1 MSDSHILAGLIRP
14 IRQPLLF
21 LKATSKKQVWIPAFT
36 RHDGVVVA
44 AHYAMVHVADHHD
57 EHQIVAGLGSHS
69 QKAAHAQLSKHG
81 WFQALPHD
89 HKVSVLLEHA
99 TSIQDKASAAA
110 VLSTFKK
117 KILAGSAPSN
127 AEWKAF
133 DAADAGKKAAID
145 KEAQAESA
153 ETHAALIQGYAKWQ
167 GTQPGIP
174 AQPAAPL
181 KPAEPAAKVVPV
193 TSPYKVVGKP
203 RDSAEGSIWSLAA
216 DPAKVAAVLGLH
228 HSALEPSDDSG
239 YSSTYCVQGP
249 GGQLY
254 AIYGAHGTI
263 SVRPLQVGGKKMAP
277 DETTTAFAEQLAADS
292 GGKVA
297 LPHHVT
303 LPKPAAEAPATR
315 QVAKAPP
322 VLKQAPDVSA
332 VLDKIAAAKL
342 PESNSNHKP
351 VNAKL
356 DTLAMAV
363 SAGDVKTLLMH
374 GYGSNTYAHKTVK
387 LANEALAALGSP
399 HVVVA
404 GQKMGKHA
412 GLVDTPTVKPNP
424 RKVVAATVKVAPVT
438 SDEGSKDGDIKP
450 GAGGATLIFKD
461 GRWHRIEDTAMG
473 GWLFDPADQGLSG
486 APTLTI
492 PNDDGDLVICKMDE
506 DYQVLQIADGI
517 GDADYTD
524 FTNIKGVVDHIAGMG
539 IMLPEAAI
547 KKLEPSYVAP
557 PKSATSADMATVS
570 HFTNTTPGHN
580 KFWSVWVQG
589 DKLITQYGKIGTQ
602 GAQSVKRFASA
613 AAAENAKIKL
623 INEKVA
629 KGYVGKNL
637 TATLKIPV
645 AAGAQKVVGAQVKPA
660 APATPASS
668 TPAVASQ
675 NDAMFQSAS
684 SPLAMDAWKKTGE
697 QKGHNAG
704 GTYVDESGQS
714 WYCKFP
720 AGGEKVARNE
730 LLATRLYALAGVA
743 TTSMRLVS
751 QGGKIGVA
759 SKIVAGAKTDKG
771 ALLKGKADG
780 LLSGFAVDAWLAN
793 WDTVGNNPAPGKGFD
808 NIMIKA
814 DGSAVRIDAGGAL
827 LYGGAGGSKQ
837 TFGDKVI
844 ELKTMLDPHKNP
856 NTAAVFG
863 KMSPGDIAAS
873 VAKVAAIPDAAI
885 VDFCQKFGPGS
896 ETERQ
901 MLAARLVARKAD
913 MLTHYPLAAKK
924 PSVKVEKP
932 KPDPTKLKVDAGQ
945 LPPLHD
951 FMNWSGPGKPISDKP
966 YVQENVKD
974 ETALKQCALQGNLI
988 ALKNYQFAQ
997 VDKLTGQP
1005 TGVMLPI
1012 EQHPSNHV
1020 KAYHSDLVA
1029 ALTAIAFPPERPRHL
1044 VPKLVDGIVDLSKTF
1059 PSKGRGSTVANV
1071 AANERL
1077 AFWMLLGAVANVDDF
1092 RPPHTPLIS
1101 SKAKQAAHAAYA
1113 KLGPTSLAKRF
1124 INRVQSS
1131 GSYNDYFRDGKV
1143 KDSQGTD
1150 LIAMNQAIHAYATEQ
1165 PAGTTIHKWI
1175 NMSAAQVKALVAT
1188 PEGTVFENA
1197 GSMCCSTSPT
1207 GTSGFGPHRMVIRYA
1222 PGAKGVDS
1230 FGSGAFG
1237 SEAEIT
1243 TLPGARYMI
1252 LSSKMVHCPV
1262 KGKQRLELEVLMLP
1276 PDPTYLASLNK

>member
-1 MSDSHILAGLIRP
+1 
-14 IRQPLLF
+14 
-21 LKATSKKQVWIPAFT
+21 
-36 RHDGVVVA
+36 
-44 AHYAMVHVADHHD
+44 
-57 EHQIVAGLGSHS
+57 
-69 QKAAHAQLSKHG
+69 
-81 WFQALPHD
+81 
-89 HKVSVLLEHA
+89 
-99 TSIQDKASAAA
+99 
-110 VLSTFKK
+110 
-117 KILAGSAPSN
+117 
-127 AEWKAF
+127 
-133 DAADAGKKAAID
+133 
-145 KEAQAESA
+145 
-153 ETHAALIQGYAKWQ
+153 
-167 GTQPGIP
+167 
-174 AQPAAPL
+174 
-181 KPAEPAAKVVPV
+181 
-193 TSPYKVVGKP
+193 
-203 RDSAEGSIWSLAA
+203 
-216 DPAKVAAVLGLH
+216 
-228 HSALEPSDDSG
+228 
-239 YSSTYCVQGP
+239 
-249 GGQLY
+249 
-254 AIYGAHGTI
+254 
-263 SVRPLQVGGKKMAP
+263 
-277 DETTTAFAEQLAADS
+277 
-292 GGKVA
+292 
-297 LPHHVT
+297 
-303 LPKPAAEAPATR
+303 
-315 QVAKAPP
+315 
-322 VLKQAPDVSA
+322 
-332 VLDKIAAAKL
+332 
-342 PESNSNHKP
+342 
-351 VNAKL
+351 
-356 DTLAMAV
+356 
-363 SAGDVKTLLMH
+363 
-374 GYGSNTYAHKTVK
+374 
-387 LANEALAALGSP
+387 
-399 HVVVA
+399 
-404 GQKMGKHA
+404 
-412 GLVDTPTVKPNP
+412 
-424 RKVVAATVKVAPVT
+424 
-438 SDEGSKDGDIKP
+438 
-450 GAGGATLIFKD
+450 
-461 GRWHRIEDTAMG
+461 
-473 GWLFDPADQGLSG
+473 
-486 APTLTI
+486 
-492 PNDDGDLVICKMDE
+492 
-506 DYQVLQIADGI
+506 
-517 GDADYTD
+517 
-524 FTNIKGVVDHIAGMG
+524 
-539 IMLPEAAI
+539 
-547 KKLEPSYVAP
+547 
-557 PKSATSADMATVS
+557 MATVS
-570 HFTNTTPGHN
+570 HFTNTTPGHS
-580 KFWSVWVQG
+580 KFWSVWVQD

-602 GAQSVKRFASA
+602 GAQSVKPFASA

-629 KGYVGKNL
+629 KGYIGKPL
-637 TATLKIPV
+637 ATVPKTPG
-645 AAGAQKVVGAQVKPA
+645 AASPQKVVGAKVKPA
-660 APATPASS
+660 ASAPLVSPTP
-668 TPAVASQ
+668 TIASQ
-675 NDAMFQSAS
+675 NDAMYQSAS

-730 LLATRLYALAGVA
+730 LLATRLYALAGVSTA
-743 TTSMRLVS
+743 SMRLVS

-759 SKIVAGAKTDKG
+759 SKIVTGATTDKA

-793 WDTVGNNPAPGKGFD
+793 WDTVGSNPAAGKGFD
-808 NIMIKA
+808 NIMFKP

-885 VDFCQKFGPGS
+885 LDFCQKFGPGS
-896 ETERQ
+896 EAERQ
-901 MLAARLVARKAD
+901 LLAARLIARKAD
-913 MLTHYPLAAKK
+913 MLAQYPQAAKK

-932 KPDPTKLKVDAGQ
+932 KPDPAKLKVDAAQ

-966 YVQENVKD
+966 YVQENIKD
-974 ETALKQCALQGNLI
+974 ETALQHCALQGNLI

-997 VDKLTGQP
+997 VDKLTGLP
-1005 TGVMLPI
+1005 TGVMQPI

-1029 ALTAIAFPPERPRHL
+1029 ALTAIAYPPERPRHL
-1044 VPKLVDGIVDLSKTF
+1044 IPKLVDGIVDLSKTF
-1059 PSKGRGSTVANV
+1059 PSKGRGATVENI

-1092 RPPHTPLIS
+1092 RPPQTPLIS

-1113 KLGPTSLAKRF
+1113 KLGASSLAKRF

-1131 GSYNDYFRDGKV
+1131 GSYNDYFRDGKI

-1175 NMSAAQVKALVAT
+1175 NMSDAQVKALVAT

-1276 PDPTYLASLNK
+1276 PDPTYLASLNN